1 MAKLK
6 LDDKGNVVLQDG
18 KPVYVMDDGKE
29 VAYDAPAMHSKIVA
43 LNAENKTHREGREAA
58 EGKLKAF
65 EGITDP
71 AAAVKAMETVKNL
84 DDKKLVDAGEVEKIK
99 AAAVRASE
107 EKIAALSK
115 SHAEELGKKDKEL
128 TDLRTTYNGEKIA
141 GAFKGSKFVSE
152 KLAIPADFA
161 QSHFGQRFKV
171 EDGQLVGYDAAG
183 NKLFSRSKPGE
194 TADFEEAIEQLV
206 SAYPQKESILKGSGQ
221 SGGGGKPAPKGEP
234 GKSGGGN
241 WGGDRAERRAAIR
254 ARFGNQLSQ

>member
-6 LDDKGNVVLQDG
+6 LDDKGNVVVQDG
-18 KPVYVMDDGKE
+18 KPVYVLEDGKE
-29 VAYDAPAMHSKIVA
+29 VAYDAPAMHSKIIA
-43 LNAENKTHREGREAA
+43 LNAESKTHREAREAA
-58 EGKLKAF
+58 EGKLKPF

-71 AAAVKAMETVKNL
+71 AAALKAIETVKNL

-115 SHAEELGKKDKEL
+115 SHAEEIGKRDKMFSEL
-128 TDLRTTYNGEKIA
+128 QSTFHGEKIA

-161 QSHFGQRFKV
+161 QSHFGNRFKI
-171 EDGQLVGYDAAG
+171 EDGKIVAYDASG
-183 NKLFSRSKPGE
+183 NKVFSRSKPGD

-206 SAYPQKESILKGSGQ
+206 DQYPQKEAILKGSGH
-221 SGGGGKPAPKGEP
+221 SGGGGKTAPKGEP
-234 GKSGGGN
+234 GKGGGD
-241 WGGDRAERRAAIR
+241 WGGDRAARTAAIR
-254 ARFGNQLSQ
+254 ARFGNQLAQ